1 LSAITRGQH
10 FLCFCYRLSAV
21 RCQLQFSGTFL
32 WYFKAVIR
40 SATWALILAVTAVC
54 QSYGAQAGQDQA
66 QLKTVPPAE
75 RVRTE
80 IPYRDGTVVIVSDFQ
95 ERVSK
100 TRYRAQGHVEIAFQD
115 MMMTAD
121 AAEYDEETRQG
132 FTTGQTRFSQKT
144 QWLSCSRAEFDF
156 TNQTG
161 VFYDASGFTDREF
174 LVRGNTVLKTGR
186 DRYVLQ
192 SGIITACQEKR
203 PKWSF
208 GTSTANVR
216 VDHTARLRNMIFR
229 IKGIPVLYL
238 PYLVVPLEQKS
249 RSSGFIPFHTG
260 TSTSKGRLFSQ
271 GYYQTLGKSADAT
284 LYADYFTLRGLAV
297 GGILRARPNPNTHL
311 FLQAY
316 GINDK
321 LGQGGALVIADGE
334 SLLSNGFRAV
344 ARVNIT
350 TNFRFRQA
358 FADTFRSA
366 TIPQE
371 NSVLFL
377 TRNHDSFSTN
387 ILFQR
392 HEVLFPGRSLVVR
405 KSPSVEFF
413 SLGMPVGK
421 LPLIF
426 YLRTS
431 ADGVSRIDSRMETPK
446 MVQRFDLFPRLE
458 LRLPSFAGFSLIP
471 TAGVRETFYSA
482 RISDET
488 TSEVIPRRLER
499 RYAEFELD
507 LRTPTLERDFGK
519 GDGSLRH
526 VVEPV
531 ITYRRISGI
540 DNLREIVRFD
550 EEDAIADTNEVEY
563 GIVNRLF
570 RRRDQKQGG
579 RGDYEL
585 LSFTLAQKYY
595 FDPTFGGAFREGELN
610 QFYPLNTLTGFSLT
624 GIQRNLAPTS
634 MVLRVNPLRGISYD
648 VRSDFD
654 SKLQSFRDASLS
666 ALWQREKLF
675 VAGTYFKTKALEPGL
690 YESNHIQGQAGYGSM
705 TRGFS
710 GSVTLSY
717 NIQSSKLL
725 NSHTRM
731 SYMWDCCGL
740 AMEFQQF
747 DLGLRTESRFSFSF
761 TLKGIGSFGNLK
773 RPESLF

>member
-1 LSAITRGQH
+1 MLLVFA
-10 FLCFCYRLSAV
+10 AAAA
-21 RCQLQFSGTFL
+21 SGR
-32 WYFKAVIR
+32 V
-40 SATWALILAVTAVC
+40 
-54 QSYGAQAGQDQA
+54 GQA
-66 QLKTVPPAE
+66 QQDPLKLKTVPPAE

-80 IPYRDGTVVIVSDFQ
+80 IPYRDGTVVLVSDFQ
-95 ERVSK
+95 ERTSK
-100 TRYRAQGHVEIAFQD
+100 TRYRAQGSVEIAFQD
-115 MMMTAD
+115 IRITCD
-121 AAEYDEETRQG
+121 EAEYDEETQQG
-132 FTTGQTRFSQKT
+132 ETHGQTRFSQNA
-144 QWLSCSRAEFDF
+144 QWLTCSRAEFDF
-156 TNQTG
+156 GKQTG

-174 LVRGNTVLKTGR
+174 LVRGSTVLKTGK
-186 DRYVLQ
+186 DRYVVRD
-192 SGIITACQEKR
+192 GAITACPERR

-208 GTSTANVR
+208 GTSSARVR
-216 VDHTARLRNMIFR
+216 VDHTARLRNMVFR
-229 IKGIPVLYL
+229 IKGVPVLYL
-238 PYLVVPLEQKS
+238 PYLIVPMEEKK

-271 GYYQTLGKSADAT
+271 GYYQTLGRSADAT

-297 GGILRARPNPNTHL
+297 GGILRARPNPRTRL

-316 GINDK
+316 GIRDR
-321 LGQGGALVIADGE
+321 LDQGGALVIADGE
-334 SLLSNGFRAV
+334 SQFENGFRAV

-377 TRNHDSFSTN
+377 TRNHGSLSTN
-387 ILFQR
+387 FLFQR
-392 HEVLFPGRSLVVR
+392 HEVLFPGRSLVMR
-405 KSPSVEFF
+405 KSPSIEFF
-413 SLGMPVGK
+413 SLGTPAGK
-421 LPLIF
+421 LPLLF
-426 YLRTS
+426 FLRAS
-431 ADGVSRIDSRMETPK
+431 ADAVSRIDSRMETPK
-446 MVQRFDLFPRLE
+446 MVQRLDLHPRLE
-458 LRLPSFAGFSLIP
+458 VRLPAFAGFSLVP

-482 RISDET
+482 RIADEVS
-488 TSEVIPRRLER
+488 SEVIPRRLER

-507 LRTPTLERDFGK
+507 LRTPTIERDFGT
-519 GDGSLRH
+519 GEGRLRH
-526 VVEPV
+526 VLEPMV
-531 ITYRRISGI
+531 TYRRISGI

-550 EEDAIADTNEVEY
+550 EEDAFADTNEVEY
-563 GIVNRLF
+563 GVVNRIF
-570 RRRDQKQGG
+570 RKRDLKQGG
-579 RGDYEL
+579 SQDYEL
-585 LSFTLAQKYY
+585 LSFALAQKYF
-595 FDPTFGGAFREGELN
+595 FDPSFGGAFRQGDSN

-634 MVLRVNPLRGISYD
+634 MILRVNPLRGISYD

-654 SKLQSFRDASLS
+654 SRLQSFRDASVS
-666 ALWQREKLF
+666 ALWQQEKVF
-675 VAGTYFKTKALEPGL
+675 VAGTYFLTRALEPGML
-690 YESNHIQGQAGYGSM
+690 ESNHVQGQAGYGSM
-705 TRGFS
+705 LRGFS

-717 NIQSSKLL
+717 NIQSKQLL

>member
-1 LSAITRGQH
+1 MTRRAFAAFVLVFVAGASARAA
-10 FLCFCYRLSAV
+10 R
-21 RCQLQFSGTFL
+21 
-32 WYFKAVIR
+32 
-40 SATWALILAVTAVC
+40 
-54 QSYGAQAGQDQA
+54 AQQDPLRQDQL
-66 QLKTVPPAE
+66 QLKTAPPSE
-75 RVRTE
+75 RVRTQ
-80 IPYRDGTVVIVSDFQ
+80 IPYRDGTVVLVSDFQ
-95 ERVSK
+95 ERTSK
-100 TRYRAQGHVEIAFQD
+100 THYRAQGHVEISFQD
-115 MMMTAD
+115 MLITCD
-121 AAEYDEETRQG
+121 AAEYDEATQQG
-132 FTTGQTRFSQKT
+132 STEGATRFSQKA
-144 QWLSCSRAEFDF
+144 QWLACSRAEFDF
-156 TNQTG
+156 SNQTG

-174 LVRGNTVLKTGR
+174 LVRGSTVLKTGK
-186 DRYVLQ
+186 DRYVVRD
-192 SGIITACQEKR
+192 GAITACPERR

-208 GTSTANVR
+208 GTSSARVR
-216 VDHTARLRNMIFR
+216 VDHTARLRNMVFK
-229 IKGIPVLYL
+229 IKGVPVLYL
-238 PYLVVPLEQKS
+238 PYLIVPMEEKT

-271 GYYQTLGKSADAT
+271 GYYQTLGRSADTT

-297 GGILRARPNPNTHL
+297 GGILRARPNPRTRL

-316 GINDK
+316 GIRDR
-321 LGQGGALVIADGE
+321 LDQGGALVIADGE
-334 SLLSNGFRAV
+334 SLFENGFRAV

-377 TRNHDSFSTN
+377 TRNHGSFSTN

-392 HEVLFPGRSLVVR
+392 HEVLFPGRSLVMR
-405 KSPSVEFF
+405 KSPAIEFF

-421 LPLIF
+421 LPLLF
-426 YLRTS
+426 YLQTS
-431 ADGVSRIDSRMETPK
+431 ADGVSRIDSRIETPK
-446 MVQRFDLFPRLE
+446 MVQRLDVHPRLE
-458 LRLPSFAGFSLIP
+458 LRLPAVAGFSLVP
-471 TAGVRETFYSA
+471 TVGARETFYSA
-482 RISDET
+482 RISDEA
-488 TSEVIPRRLER
+488 SPEVIPRRLER

-507 LRTPTLERDFGK
+507 LRTPTLEKDFGT
-519 GDGSLRH
+519 GTGRLRH

-570 RRRDQKQGG
+570 RKRDLKQGG
-579 RGDYEL
+579 SQDYEL

-595 FDPTFGGAFREGELN
+595 FDPTFGGAFRQGDSN

-634 MVLRVNPLRGISYD
+634 MILRVNPLRGISYD

-654 SKLQSFRDASLS
+654 SRLQSFRDASVS
-666 ALWQREKLF
+666 ALWQQEKLF
-675 VAGTYFKTKALEPGL
+675 VAGTYFRTRALEPGMA
-690 YESNHIQGQAGYGSM
+690 ESNHVQGQAGYGSV

-710 GSVTLSY
+710 GSVTVSY
-717 NIQSSKLL
+717 NIQSTQLL
-725 NSHTRM
+725 NSHTRV